1 MYEVK
6 NNAVE
11 MLNAYNQTFRDKT
24 KELSILIITCLSKLP
39 YSDDLSIIRK
49 QIFKSVTSVAANYR
63 AVNRARSD
71 KEKFFQIMYCS

>member
-1 MYEVK
+1 MV
-6 NNAVE
+6 
-11 MLNAYNQTFRDKT
+11 MLNDYNQTFRDKT
-24 KELSILIITCLSKLP
+24 KESSILIIKCLSKLP
-39 YSDDLSIIRK
+39 YSNDLSIIRK